1 MAEIIWSP
9 EALADLAAIREFI
22 ARDAPR
28 SATRF
33 IQRIFSRVEQLK
45 HFPTSGRMVP
55 ELGREDFREIS
66 IKRYRI
72 IYRVRE
78 EKLVEIVTVY
88 HGARL
93 LDWQSL
99 VEE

>member
-9 EALADLAAIREFI
+9 EALADLDAIREFI

-33 IQRIFSRVEQLK
+33 IQRIFDRVEQLK

-55 ELGREDFREIS
+55 ELGRANFREIS
-66 IKRYRI
+66 VKRYRI
-72 IYRVRE
+72 IYRIRE
-78 EKLVEIVTVY
+78 EQLVEIVTVY